1 VTAQREAAEALGAS
15 EEWLRL
21 ASDVGKFG
29 IWDWDIVTN
38 RVSWSPRLYEFHG
51 IAPEKFGG
59 TLEAFQD
66 LVHPADAERLGGII
80 GAALENRSEFQA
92 EFRAIRPDGGIRWLL
107 TNGRVM
113 TDGEGRAVRMLGAT
127 QDVTQRREAEE
138 RQRQSQR
145 IEAAGRIAGG
155 VAHEVNNQMTVVLG
169 LSDFMLRS
177 PELSPGLRADLVQIR
192 RAGERSALITSQLL
206 AFSRRQV
213 LWPTLI
219 DLNQIISDFER
230 VLRKTAGEHAT
241 LVLRLSPDL
250 PPVLADRAQMEQVL
264 LNLTLNAADA
274 LQPGSGTLTIE
285 TGRKNFSPEYA
296 GGRPD
301 VAVAVGP
308 YVMVAVTDT
317 GSGMPPEVMSHVFEP
332 FYTTK
337 PVGEGS
343 GLGLS
348 SVYGIVKQSNG
359 YIWVYS
365 EPGRGTTFKIYLPVP
380 AGQPA
385 EQPAEPVA
393 ALSGGTETILVVE
406 DETDLRGLFCRMLGE
421 LGYRALEAGN
431 GREALDI
438 LRRPGRPVDLVLTDI
453 AMPVMGGRE
462 LAHQVAREFPG
473 LPVLFM
479 SGYTDMDIV
488 SRGLLEENVPFIQK
502 PFMPDAVALQLR
514 QVLDAE
520 PRAGRR

>member
-1 VTAQREAAEALGAS
+1 
-15 EEWLRL
+15 
-21 ASDVGKFG
+21 
-29 IWDWDIVTN
+29 
-38 RVSWSPRLYEFHG
+38 
-51 IAPEKFGG
+51 
-59 TLEAFQD
+59 
-66 LVHPADAERLGGII
+66 
-80 GAALENRSEFQA
+80 
-92 EFRAIRPDGGIRWLL
+92 
-107 TNGRVM
+107 
-113 TDGEGRAVRMLGAT
+113 
-127 QDVTQRREAEE
+127 
-138 RQRQSQR
+138 
-145 IEAAGRIAGG
+145 
-155 VAHEVNNQMTVVLG
+155 
-169 LSDFMLRS
+169 
-177 PELSPGLRADLVQIR
+177 
-192 RAGERSALITSQLL
+192 
-206 AFSRRQV
+206 
-213 LWPTLI
+213 
-219 DLNQIISDFER
+219 
-230 VLRKTAGEHAT
+230 
-241 LVLRLSPDL
+241 
-250 PPVLADRAQMEQVL
+250 
-264 LNLTLNAADA
+264 
-274 LQPGSGTLTIE
+274 
-285 TGRKNFSPEYA
+285 
-296 GGRPD
+296 
-301 VAVAVGP
+301 
-308 YVMVAVTDT
+308 VTDT

-332 FYTTK
+332 FFTTK